1 MDVDQSG
8 MEHESMHGIIVTPE
22 IVTMMTPSQ
31 MGKGGREIISVFCK
45 FNYHYAKI
53 FLIDLVQ

>member
-1 MDVDQSG
+1 MDQSG